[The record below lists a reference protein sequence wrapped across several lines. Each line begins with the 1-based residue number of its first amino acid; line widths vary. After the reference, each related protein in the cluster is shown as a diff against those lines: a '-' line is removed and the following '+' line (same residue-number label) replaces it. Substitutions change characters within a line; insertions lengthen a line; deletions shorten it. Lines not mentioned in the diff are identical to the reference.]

1 MKAKLVYL
9 IPARRNAE
17 FTHDPLREITQNAP
31 FWVNHKFQK
40 YGIDV
45 NSLSHKTLGYGWQSP
60 PECRPSRAP
69 HALDAERVDHRVVL
83 LDEQRLD
90 RMDVGV
96 DEDVIVLGGSDS

>member
-45 NSLSHKTLGYGWQSP
+45 NSSAIP
-60 PECRPSRAP
+60 A
-69 HALDAERVDHRVVL
+69 
-83 LDEQRLD
+83 
-90 RMDVGV
+90 
-96 DEDVIVLGGSDS
+96 